1 MRKAIN
7 KIVVF
12 FKAIGKLIDKKV
24 IMPFT
29 KLITFVTRRFN
40 SGGKTFEQWLSKTNT
55 LLFVSLFFA
64 ITTFIMVDQKILFYS
79 ESSAEILKSQTV
91 TAIYNEE
98 NYVVE
103 GLPETVDITL
113 IGSKADLYIAR
124 QSTSHEVVVDLTGLK
139 PGQHKVNIK
148 YNQANTGIDYKVN
161 PSVATVMIYQKMSK
175 AKTLTV
181 DLLNQDSLDPR
192 LSISNV
198 EIDKDSVVVKGA
210 DYQLA
215 KVATVKALVDVNNLS
230 SQDVGTIV
238 MKDIPLRAYDESG
251 NVVDVEIVPS
261 TIEAKVTIT
270 SPSKEVPIKVIPS
283 GEVAFGKAINSIES
297 SETRVTVYG
306 NSDVL
311 DALNYIPVEI
321 DVNGLKENSE
331 YKVQLEN
338 PVGVK
343 SMSISNIVI
352 SVTLDDVAD
361 KDINDVSIEYR
372 NLGSEYTVQGLS
384 ASDVM
389 VTVNI
394 KGVSSVINSIGAND
408 IVAYLDLSGYSEGE
422 YDVDVQVEGSD
433 VKVQYQSKTK
443 KVRIRIV
450 KK

>member
-1 MRKAIN
+1 MKKIIN
-7 KIVVF
+7 KMGVSF
-12 FKAIGKLIDKKV
+12 RKIGKFIDKK
-24 IMPFT
+24 IILPFT
-29 KLITFVTRRFN
+29 RLITFITKKFN
-40 SGGKTFEQWLSKTNT
+40 RSGKTFEQWLSKTNT
-55 LLFVSLFFA
+55 LLFISLIFA
-64 ITTFIMVDQKILFYS
+64 IAIFIIVDQKILFYS

-98 NYVVE
+98 TYVVE

-113 IGSKADLYIAR
+113 IGSKADLYIAK

-161 PSVATVMIYQKMSK
+161 PSVATVMIYQKLSK

-181 DLLNQDSLDPR
+181 DVLNQDSLDSK

-210 DYQLA
+210 EYQLS

-230 SQDVGTIV
+230 SQDIGTIV
-238 MKDIPLRAYDESG
+238 MKDIPLKAYDESG

-261 TIEAKVTIT
+261 TITAKVTIT

-297 SETRVTVYG
+297 SETKVTVYG

-311 DALNYIPVEI
+311 DSLNYIPVEI
-321 DVNGLKENSE
+321 DVNGLKENGQ

-343 SMSISNIVI
+343 SMSISNVVI
-352 SVTLDDVAD
+352 SVTLDDVSD
-361 KDINDVSIEYR
+361 KDIDDVSIEYR

-408 IVAYLDLSGYSEGE
+408 IVAYLDLSGYTEGE

-443 KVRIRIV
+443 KVKIRIV

>member
-1 MRKAIN
+1 MKKIIN
-7 KIVVF
+7 KIGAF
-12 FKAIGKLIDKKV
+12 FRKVGKFVDKR
-24 IMPFT
+24 IILPFT
-29 KLITFVTRRFN
+29 KLITFITSKFN
-40 SGGKTFEQWLSKTNT
+40 KSGKTFEQWLSKTNT
-55 LLFVSLFFA
+55 LLFISLIFA
-64 ITTFIMVDQKILFYS
+64 VAIFIIVDQKILFYS

-98 NYVVE
+98 TYVVE

-113 IGSKADLYIAR
+113 IGSKADLYIAK

-161 PSVATVMIYQKMSK
+161 PSVATVMIYQKLSK

-181 DLLNQDSLDPR
+181 DILNQDSLDSK

-210 DYQLA
+210 EYQLA

-230 SQDVGTIV
+230 SQDVGTVV
-238 MKDIPLRAYDESG
+238 MKDIPLKAYDESG

-261 TIEAKVTIT
+261 TIDAKVTIT

-297 SETRVTVYG
+297 SETKVTVYG

-311 DALNYIPVEI
+311 DSLNYIPVEI
-321 DVNGLKENSE
+321 DVNGLKQNGE

-343 SMSISNIVI
+343 SMSISNVVI
-352 SVTLDDVAD
+352 SVTLDDVSD

-394 KGVSSVINSIGAND
+394 KGVSSVINNISAND
-408 IVAYLDLSGYSEGE
+408 IVAYLDLSGYTEGE
-422 YDVDVQVEGSD
+422 HDVDVQVEGND

-443 KVRIRIV
+443 KVKIRIV

>member
-1 MRKAIN
+1 MKKTTN
-7 KIVVF
+7 KIGIF
-12 FKAIGKLIDKKV
+12 FRKIGKFIDKR
-24 IMPFT
+24 IILPFT
-29 KLITFVTRRFN
+29 KIITFITKKFN
-40 SGGKTFEQWLSKTNT
+40 RSGKTFEQWLSKTNT
-55 LLFVSLFFA
+55 LLFISLVFA
-64 ITTFIMVDQKILFYS
+64 VAIFIIVDQKILFYS

-113 IGSKADLYIAR
+113 IGSKADLYIAK

-148 YNQANTGIDYKVN
+148 YNQANTDIDYKVN

-181 DLLNQDSLDPR
+181 DLLNQDSLDSK

-198 EIDKDSVVVKGA
+198 DIDKDSVVVKGA
-210 DYQLA
+210 EYQLA

-238 MKDIPLRAYDESG
+238 MKDVPLKAYDESG

-261 TIEAKVTIT
+261 TIDAKVTIT
-270 SPSKEVPIKVIPS
+270 SPSKEVPIKVIPT

-297 SETRVTVYG
+297 SETKVTVYG

-311 DALNYIPVEI
+311 DSLNYIPVEI
-321 DVNGLKENSE
+321 DVNGLKENGE

-343 SMSISNIVI
+343 SMSISNVVI
-352 SVTLDDVAD
+352 TVTLDDVSD

-394 KGVSSVINSIGAND
+394 KGVSSVINGIGSND
-408 IVAYLDLSGYSEGE
+408 IVAYLDLSGYTEGE
-422 YDVDVQVEGSD
+422 YDVDVQVEGND